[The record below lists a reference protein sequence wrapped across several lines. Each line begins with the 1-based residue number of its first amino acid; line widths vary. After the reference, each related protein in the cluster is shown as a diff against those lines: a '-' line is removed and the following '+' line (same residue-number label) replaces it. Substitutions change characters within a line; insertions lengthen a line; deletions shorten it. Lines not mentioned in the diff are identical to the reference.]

1 MTITKP
7 SNDAERRFI
16 INLVTDDR
24 FCKEIIP
31 LINKKYFS
39 SVYAREISSWCIEY
53 YEQFSRAPKKDLQD
67 IYYSKK
73 SSIEDEETVD
83 LLKKFLSS
91 ISKEYSESNINNID
105 YEIKNAVK
113 FLKLR
118 SLELLKNSIT
128 DSIEDKEPIKGEAAL
143 ANFKRVEKPLGQG
156 VSLLHDSQK
165 VIDAF
170 MDEDEVMF
178 QFPGALGQV
187 AGKMCRGDFVSF
199 LAPMKRGK
207 CLTGDSIIVLSNGE
221 LKRLDAIIGNQEGKV
236 LSFSESELKFKPKT
250 INDFYTNGEKK
261 VYKIITKTGR
271 EVKITKN
278 HPLLTFENSWKSI
291 YSGLQIGNHIAVPK
305 NISIFGNSYMPIDHV
320 RLLAYLLADGGLTD
334 SSPTYTKKDSILK
347 NDFIRIIESLGDKVH
362 KPEALT
368 CSVVKGYH
376 GPQPTEMMKL
386 CRKYKLHMVKSI
398 EKTIPDI
405 IFTLNEILI
414 REFLKILF
422 SGDGSITKNGIEY
435 STGNEIFARQVQ
447 HLLLRFG
454 IVSLLRGKIAKINN
468 RVYYTVSI
476 RDTEYIVKYITTIGF
491 FGIKEE
497 KQNKLLPY
505 FINKRQRSYLDI
517 IPGSYRKR
525 LITKINEL
533 GIKNKVF
540 NSITE
545 VPNTISNITKN
556 YLVKVNEVLQ
566 DEEVNTLLNADIMWD
581 EITNIEYAGKEK
593 TYDLTI
599 NKYHNFIANDICV
612 HNTWYLWY
620 VAETALYHHH
630 KVIFFT
636 LEMTENQIIKRSWRS
651 LVGQPKYKGNI
662 LIPYF
667 EKEGDKY
674 IIETKEEEREGLDPS
689 KVEELQKRF
698 RRKFRKGDVRIISLP
713 TKSASVSD
721 LNVHLD
727 NMEYYENFIPDVI
740 IIDYADI
747 LIAEKSF
754 KGEYRHQLDNIWSSL
769 RKMAQERNCLVVT
782 ASQTEKGTF
791 KKDVDEASAAEDI
804 RKIAHITSGLALN
817 QTREEKKRGILR
829 ISQVVAREEPG
840 AFDQAVVLQCLDIGR
855 PCIDSRLKN
864 DVELNKVDN
873 DEDDDEKET
882 KSYKR
887 K

>member
-16 INLVTDDR
+16 INLITDDR

-31 LINKKYFS
+31 LINPKFFS
-39 SVYAREISSWCIEY
+39 SNYAKLVASWCITY
-53 YEQFSRAPKKDLQD
+53 YSQFQCSPKKDIQD

-118 SLELLKNSIT
+118 SLELLKNSII
-128 DSIEDKEPIKGEAAL
+128 DSIDDKEPIKGEAAL
-143 ANFKRVEKPLGQG
+143 ANFKRVEKPLGQC

-207 CLTGDSIIVLSNGE
+207 
-221 LKRLDAIIGNQEGKV
+221 
-236 LSFSESELKFKPKT
+236 
-250 INDFYTNGEKK
+250 
-261 VYKIITKTGR
+261 
-271 EVKITKN
+271 
-278 HPLLTFENSWKSI
+278 
-291 YSGLQIGNHIAVPK
+291 
-305 NISIFGNSYMPIDHV
+305 
-320 RLLAYLLADGGLTD
+320 
-334 SSPTYTKKDSILK
+334 
-347 NDFIRIIESLGDKVH
+347 
-362 KPEALT
+362 
-368 CSVVKGYH
+368 
-376 GPQPTEMMKL
+376 
-386 CRKYKLHMVKSI
+386 
-398 EKTIPDI
+398 
-405 IFTLNEILI
+405 
-414 REFLKILF
+414 
-422 SGDGSITKNGIEY
+422 
-435 STGNEIFARQVQ
+435 
-447 HLLLRFG
+447 
-454 IVSLLRGKIAKINN
+454 
-468 RVYYTVSI
+468 
-476 RDTEYIVKYITTIGF
+476 
-491 FGIKEE
+491 
-497 KQNKLLPY
+497 
-505 FINKRQRSYLDI
+505 
-517 IPGSYRKR
+517 
-525 LITKINEL
+525 
-533 GIKNKVF
+533 
-540 NSITE
+540 
-545 VPNTISNITKN
+545 
-556 YLVKVNEVLQ
+556 
-566 DEEVNTLLNADIMWD
+566 
-581 EITNIEYAGKEK
+581 
-593 TYDLTI
+593 
-599 NKYHNFIANDICV
+599 
-612 HNTWYLWY
+612 TWYLWY

-651 LVGQPKYKGNI
+651 LVGQPKYKSTIN
-662 LIPYF
+662 IPYF
-667 EKEGDKY
+667 EKEGNKF
-674 IIETKEEEREGLDPS
+674 IILSKEEEREGLDPS
-689 KVEELQKRF
+689 KIEDLQKRF

-747 LIAEKSF
+747 LLAEKVF
-754 KGEYRHQLDNIWSSL
+754 KGEYRHQLDNIWSGL

-817 QTREEKKRGILR
+817 QTKAEKEKGIIR
-829 ISQVVAREEPG
+829 ISQVVVREERG
-840 AFDQAVVLQCLDIGR
+840 SFDQAVVLQCLDIGR
-855 PCIDSRLKN
+855 PCIDSRFKKEVIFDRIEN
-864 DVELNKVDN
+864 NE
-873 DEDDDEKET
+873 DEEKTE
-882 KSYKR
+882 YKR
-887 K
+887 KK

>member
-16 INLVTDDR
+16 INLITDDR

-39 SVYAREISSWCIEY
+39 SIYAREISSWVIEY
-53 YEQFSRAPKKDLQD
+53 YQQFLRAPKKDIQD

-105 YEIKNAVK
+105 YEIKNAIK

-118 SLELLKNSIT
+118 SLELLKNSIS
-128 DSIEDKEPIKGEAAL
+128 DSIDDKEPTKGEAAL

-207 CLTGDSIIVLSNGE
+207 
-221 LKRLDAIIGNQEGKV
+221 
-236 LSFSESELKFKPKT
+236 
-250 INDFYTNGEKK
+250 
-261 VYKIITKTGR
+261 
-271 EVKITKN
+271 
-278 HPLLTFENSWKSI
+278 
-291 YSGLQIGNHIAVPK
+291 
-305 NISIFGNSYMPIDHV
+305 
-320 RLLAYLLADGGLTD
+320 
-334 SSPTYTKKDSILK
+334 
-347 NDFIRIIESLGDKVH
+347 
-362 KPEALT
+362 
-368 CSVVKGYH
+368 
-376 GPQPTEMMKL
+376 
-386 CRKYKLHMVKSI
+386 
-398 EKTIPDI
+398 
-405 IFTLNEILI
+405 
-414 REFLKILF
+414 
-422 SGDGSITKNGIEY
+422 
-435 STGNEIFARQVQ
+435 
-447 HLLLRFG
+447 
-454 IVSLLRGKIAKINN
+454 
-468 RVYYTVSI
+468 
-476 RDTEYIVKYITTIGF
+476 
-491 FGIKEE
+491 
-497 KQNKLLPY
+497 
-505 FINKRQRSYLDI
+505 
-517 IPGSYRKR
+517 
-525 LITKINEL
+525 
-533 GIKNKVF
+533 
-540 NSITE
+540 
-545 VPNTISNITKN
+545 
-556 YLVKVNEVLQ
+556 
-566 DEEVNTLLNADIMWD
+566 
-581 EITNIEYAGKEK
+581 
-593 TYDLTI
+593 
-599 NKYHNFIANDICV
+599 
-612 HNTWYLWY
+612 TWYLWY

-630 KVIFFT
+630 KIIFFT

-651 LVGQPKYKGNI
+651 LVGQPKYKSTI
-662 LIPYF
+662 TIPYF
-667 EKEGDKY
+667 EKEGNKS
-674 IIETKEEEREGLDPS
+674 IILSKEEEREGLDPS
-689 KVEELQKRF
+689 KIEDLQKRF

-873 DEDDDEKET
+873 DEGGDEEET
-882 KSYKR
+882 KYKR